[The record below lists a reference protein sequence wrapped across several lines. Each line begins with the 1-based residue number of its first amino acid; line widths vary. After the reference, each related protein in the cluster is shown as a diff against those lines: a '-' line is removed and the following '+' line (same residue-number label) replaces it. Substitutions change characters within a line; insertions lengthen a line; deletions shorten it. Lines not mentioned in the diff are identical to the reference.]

1 MTKFDFNSNEKPVID
16 KFCEKVKADK
26 SIKVLITGHTDN
38 TGDAAKNLNYY
49 GVKRAEALKN
59 YMVSQGVSADQITC
73 ESKGQTQPVAP
84 NTTKENRALNR
95 RAHIR
100 VL

>member
-1 MTKFDFNSNEKPVID
+1 M
-16 KFCEKVKADK
+16 KADK

-84 NTTKENRALNR
+84 SYYCLFRLQIYYLLGIYKQ
-95 RAHIR
+95 
-100 VL
+100 